1 MPGGLTV
8 TVPAADAGSVL
19 VLVAEDGTETIIR
32 KSVTADGEV
41 AGLVDGPCTVKV
53 VDNAKTFTD
62 TSGHWAADAI
72 DFASSRELFNLDNVI
87 MTPHMAATTEQSV
100 LNCCT
105 SVAND
110 IVAVCN
116 GQEPKVKAQKPKF

>member
-1 MPGGLTV
+1 MSFTAESVTVTGAGGSKSDAIRLDVAVNGKSVDTVPGGLTV

-53 VDNAKTFTD
+53 VDNAKTFITGRSV
-62 TSGHWAADAI
+62 TSNRDMQT
-72 DFASSRELFNLDNVI
+72 LL
-87 MTPHMAATTEQSV
+87 
-100 LNCCT
+100 
-105 SVAND
+105 
-110 IVAVCN
+110 
-116 GQEPKVKAQKPKF
+116 